1 MGSCTPK
8 EKQTDSYISS
18 QSAKRATRKDASR
31 NPTEEGTAPNSG
43 MAMKDS
49 GKINVIKKPTIED
62 AKWCEKWNNPAYTG

>member
-1 MGSCTPK
+1 
-8 EKQTDSYISS
+8 
-18 QSAKRATRKDASR
+18 
-31 NPTEEGTAPNSG
+31 